1 MSSRNK
7 KVQRRSRNKKSLSTK
22 SRKSRSTGRGSRSA
36 CNSSGKKLK
45 LLSIKRSPKKDK
57 KLVATFCKNGRVKQI
72 HFGAAGYKNYC
83 GPSGKGKDCHNS
95 AERRRRYLARHK
107 SRENFNKPD
116 SAGSLSAHVLWGKG
130 SVSSNISAFK
140 RKFNL

>member
-1 MSSRNK
+1 MP
-7 KVQRRSRNKKSLSTK
+7 SRNKKSRSKFQKRSHKK
-22 SRKSRSTGRGSRSA
+22 SRGSRSA

-57 KLVATFCKNGRVKQI
+57 KLVATFCRSGRIKQI
-72 HFGAAGYKNYC
+72 HFGAAGYANYC

-95 AERRRRYLARHK
+95 AERRKRYLARHK

-116 SAGSLSAHVLWGKG
+116 SAGSLSAHILWGKG